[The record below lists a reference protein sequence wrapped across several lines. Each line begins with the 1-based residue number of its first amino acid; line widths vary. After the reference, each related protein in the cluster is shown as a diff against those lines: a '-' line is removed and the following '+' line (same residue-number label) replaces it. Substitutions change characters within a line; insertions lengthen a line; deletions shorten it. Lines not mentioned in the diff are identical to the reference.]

1 MRLEIGLGIRLE
13 TDLDS
18 SEEERDC
25 SGVELGLAGALLE
38 ATGGLCAMVS
48 L

>member
-1 MRLEIGLGIRLE
+1 MNW
-13 TDLDS
+13 T
-18 SEEERDC
+18 EEQEC

-38 ATGGLCAMVS
+38 VARGLCAMVF